1 MLERNYQKS
10 ALDELSVV
18 LFAGG
23 GGSDTGIS
31 CMTGKP
37 VDIAIN
43 HDADAIR
50 MHKTNHPWTRH
61 LQENVFAVNPKEV
74 CADQKVGIL
83 WASPDCTHFS
93 RARGGVPVKKEIRG
107 LSWVVVKWALAVRPR
122 VMFMENVEEIQTWGP
137 CIKTPKGLQP
147 DPARAGETFKGFLAM
162 LTSGIA
168 PDHPALKECC
178 EFLHVSEGSTEA
190 KRLIAGL
197 GYDFGSKILCAA
209 DYGVPTIRKRWFA
222 AFRCDG
228 QPVKFP

>member
-1 MLERNYQKS
+1 MRRGRSAREMLERNYQKS

-61 LQENVFAVNPKEV
+61 LQEDVFAVDPKEV
-74 CADQKVGIL
+74 CAGQKVGIL

-93 RARGGVPVKKEIRG
+93 KARGGVPVKKEIRG

-122 VMFMENVEEIQTWGP
+122 VMFMEKSRHGGRASTRRRGCSRTLHGRGRLSRASLP
-137 CIKTPKGLQP
+137 C
-147 DPARAGETFKGFLAM
+147 
-162 LTSGIA
+162 
-168 PDHPALKECC
+168 
-178 EFLHVSEGSTEA
+178 
-190 KRLIAGL
+190 
-197 GYDFGSKILCAA
+197 
-209 DYGVPTIRKRWFA
+209 
-222 AFRCDG
+222 
-228 QPVKFP
+228 